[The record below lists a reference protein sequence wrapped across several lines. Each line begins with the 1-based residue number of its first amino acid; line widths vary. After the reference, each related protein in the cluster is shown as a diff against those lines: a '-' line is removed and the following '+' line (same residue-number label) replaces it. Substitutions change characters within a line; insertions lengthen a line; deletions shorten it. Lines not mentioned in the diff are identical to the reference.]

1 RWRRDGAS
9 RGTPDRSTHGQRRA
23 RHCAARRGARRSRSA
38 RRGRPDRR
46 SPSPP
51 AAIRSRARAHRV
63 RKGSRGF
70 RSSGVAPFDEDVTV
84 AVYWPRGCDATLR
97 SPVRDRPAPERS
109 QLPPA
114 ARTGHRCRTRAVS
127 DILLVTLNA
136 RYSHASLG
144 LRYLYANMGALRQRC
159 EIVEFVIGARTESL
173 AERILARQPRIVGFG
188 VYIWNVEE
196 TARLVAVLARIAPE

>member
-1 RWRRDGAS
+1 
-9 RGTPDRSTHGQRRA
+9 
-23 RHCAARRGARRSRSA
+23 
-38 RRGRPDRR
+38 
-46 SPSPP
+46 
-51 AAIRSRARAHRV
+51 
-63 RKGSRGF
+63 
-70 RSSGVAPFDEDVTV
+70 
-84 AVYWPRGCDATLR
+84 
-97 SPVRDRPAPERS
+97 APERS

-114 ARTGHRCRTRAVS
+114 AHTGHRCRNRAVS

-196 TARLVAVLARIAPE
+196 TARLVAVLARIAPEVQLVGGGPELSHETESQKQPRHAAFAVTRPPHGALS